1 MVPPSPPGFHILREM
16 RLLRWVPLLLA
27 VIGIYYLANRAKE
40 VKADKLLAQAPAHLG
55 ISQRDWDHWSM
66 IAQQI
71 REGHIPDLTASDW
84 KSLKTLCS
92 SADASVRQANVKLLG
107 ALKDTPYHDQAVA
120 LSEKLAKDSNEWVRK
135 AAMENLEQLGGSAK
149 TP

>member
-1 MVPPSPPGFHILREM
+1 M

-27 VIGIYYLANRAKE
+27 IIGIYYLANRAKE

-55 ISQRDWDHWSM
+55 ISQRDWVHWSM

-84 KSLKTLCS
+84 KSLKTL
-92 SADASVRQANVKLLG
+92 
-107 ALKDTPYHDQAVA
+107 
-120 LSEKLAKDSNEWVRK
+120 
-135 AAMENLEQLGGSAK
+135 
-149 TP
+149 